1 MIRNPHFF
9 AVFQWAGVAPPP
21 FGPAPPPSHVQLPV
35 VTYEHFA
42 PYVKTVG
49 AALSKFEQNHPQ
61 AQGCGRAG
69 PLVGSADKTAE
80 HVEGGVNLSCLQN
93 VPEVFR
99 AKDFDLKSPSTFA
112 AAFGSLADEDRDVT
126 GCDDDG
132 DTLMEQLHSHLDE
145 VEAALMLG
153 VRARSS
159 EFFAAVDELQL
170 LSLDVASALKDT
182 SIARAALATV
192 DKEVVGSA
200 LQVYSSTL
208 PVNGTVNP

>member
-1 MIRNPHFF
+1 MTRNPHFF

-49 AALSKFEQNHPQ
+49 AALAKFEQNHPQ

-69 PLVGSADKTAE
+69 PLVGSADKAAE
-80 HVEGGVNLSCLQN
+80 HVEGGVDLSCLHN

-99 AKDFDLKSPSTFA
+99 AKEFDLKSPSTFA
-112 AAFGSLADEDRDVT
+112 AAFGCLADEERDIT

-145 VEAALMLG
+145 VEAALMIG

-200 LQVYSSTL
+200 LQVHSLTS
-208 PVNGTVNP
+208 PVKP